1 MYVKTEG
8 SAKHLDM
15 NDSYDVCVY
24 EYILLNVMGEAK
36 LIKWLKK
43 ERIFLLRKE
52 SEQSYF
58 TWEKQ

>member
-52 SEQSYF
+52 SE
-58 TWEKQ
+58 

>member
-24 EYILLNVMGEAK
+24 EYILLNVMGKAK

-43 ERIFLLRKE
+43 ERTI
-52 SEQSYF
+52 
-58 TWEKQ
+58 